1 MGGRS
6 NGAQKGRTEGCS
18 DATARQNR
26 NRSAWERAKIKS
38 DRDEQDKQDV
48 CFCLIMFILCI
59 PAKECLI
66 AARIPKYHCVM
77 TRNEQ

>member
-26 NRSAWERAKIKS
+26 NRSAREREKENS
-38 DRDEQDKQDV
+38 DRDEQDKQDG
-48 CFCLIMFILCI
+48 CFCLIMSILCI
-59 PAKECLI
+59 PVKECLI
-66 AARIPKYHCVM
+66 AARILKYDCVM